1 MTRTPPAW
9 LRDGP
14 NLLLKD
20 SMAYRIDRFFGVGL
34 IALALCMAVPL
45 CAQEVLYPSD
55 DFAKLDTFEAVAVED
70 ADKLF
75 INKDY
80 PGAYAAYKAYSIEF
94 AQGRALP
101 YVLLRMGRCLHL
113 AGKRNTAV
121 KAYQDVVD
129 YFPNDVRYAAAAM
142 YYIGQCHAQNG
153 NEEKS
158 LAVWAKM
165 VKDKAYVGE
174 ANSGTALT
182 KLAEAMQ
189 KRGDF
194 GEAADYQWRTAVQFR
209 KSNHNAAYAACSSV
223 VYHYAVRSPN
233 QGKLTEFCKEYGGLH
248 HHHKIDKPEENAAY
262 WSHVFNLVLKSQ
274 LKAEERVE
282 VSRYWDSQMGDRF
295 VENDALRVA
304 WFDMRLA
311 HDKNAE
317 AWAKRMD
324 EQFKRQPV
332 TPKRVRDW
340 VGHYSK
346 FPKARSA
353 FFKSYGE
360 PLLSGI
366 DNKEKLSLVR
376 HLRHPHRMHDEARTV
391 LQSVRTQGMDDP
403 TLREYASYVSE
414 YEGEEAFLRTVD
426 KMKDKTYAAR
436 TRFDHFFRGSNHNGE
451 NRKKALAEVPVLS
464 KSPDHVQ
471 DITWAHA
478 NLEQWEGNY
487 EQAIKLYRAANRQ
500 PHTTWAVIEC
510 RLAMKQH
517 AKAVQLCEELYSI
530 KSESAKACFKIA
542 DIYRA
547 SGDKGKEVTQLQ
559 LVLRRHKGTTQA
571 SEAHGRLERYGVKII
586 GGEAEAEE

>member
-1 MTRTPPAW
+1 MEH
-9 LRDGP
+9 
-14 NLLLKD
+14 
-20 SMAYRIDRFFGVGL
+20 RIIRYLGAGL
-34 IALALCMAVPL
+34 VTLILSLALPAS
-45 CAQEVLYPSD
+45 AQEVLYPSE

-113 AGKRNTAV
+113 AGKRNTAI

-142 YYIGQCHAQNG
+142 YYIGQCHEQNG

-182 KLAEAMQ
+182 KLAVAMQ
-189 KRGDF
+189 KRGDY
-194 GEAADYQWRTAVQFR
+194 GEAAEYQWRTAVQFR
-209 KSNHNAAYAACSSV
+209 KSNSKAAYAACDSV

-233 QGKLTEFCKEYGGLH
+233 QGKLIEFCTEYGGLH
-248 HHHKIDKPEENAAY
+248 HHYKIDKPEENQAY
-262 WSHVFNLVLKSQ
+262 WSHVFNLVLRSK
-274 LKAEERVE
+274 LEEEERINVA
-282 VSRYWDSQMGDRF
+282 RYWDSQMGDRF
-295 VENDALRVA
+295 VENDGLRVA
-304 WFDMRLA
+304 WFNMRLA

-332 TPKRVRDW
+332 TVKRVRDW
-340 VGHYSK
+340 IGHYSK
-346 FPKARSA
+346 FPKMQSA
-353 FFKSYGE
+353 FFKTHGE
-360 PLLSGI
+360 PLLSGLE
-366 DNKEKLSLVR
+366 NKDKLALIR
-376 HLRHPHRMHDEARTV
+376 HLRHPYRMHEEARSV
-391 LQSVRTQGMDDP
+391 LRAVRTQGMDDA
-403 TLREYASYVSE
+403 TLREYASYVVE

-426 KMKDKTYAAR
+426 KMKDKTFAAKV
-436 TRFDHFFRGSNHNGE
+436 RFDFYYSRSHRNRE
-451 NRKKALAEVPVLS
+451 NQDKALAEVGVLS
-464 KSPDHVQ
+464 KSPDYAQEIV
-471 DITWAHA
+471 WSHA
-478 NLEQWEGNY
+478 TIMQWQGEY

-500 PHTTWAVIEC
+500 PHTSWAVIEC
-510 RLAMKQH
+510 LLAMKQYG
-517 AKAVQLCEELYSI
+517 KAIQLCEELYGI
-530 KSESAKACFKIA
+530 KSEAAKACFKIA
-542 DIYRA
+542 DIYRI

-559 LVLRRHKGTTQA
+559 LVLRRHKGTGQA